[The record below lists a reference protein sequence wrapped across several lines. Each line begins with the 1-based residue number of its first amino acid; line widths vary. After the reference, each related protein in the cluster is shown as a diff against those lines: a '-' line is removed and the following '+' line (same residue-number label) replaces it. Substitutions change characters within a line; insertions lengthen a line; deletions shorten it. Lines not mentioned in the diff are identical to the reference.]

1 MRVQEVK
8 TILESMGK
16 RPSKRLGQHF
26 LIDDRVVDRQVA
38 LACIRPGEKVLEIG
52 PGMGNL
58 TEAILSAGA
67 EVIAVEADSAFCR
80 FLERRFG
87 PRISL
92 IQADAVKAF
101 LPEFD
106 KVVANLPYQ
115 ISSPITF
122 KLLEHGFV
130 MAVLMV
136 QREFAERMV
145 AEPGTRDYG
154 RLSVGVHYRARCE
167 IAFNVSKASFWPQ
180 PAVDSSVVT
189 MTPRKPS
196 FSVADER
203 VFYDVTK
210 AIFSHRRKKVMNA
223 LATDPASL
231 AYLSGVDV
239 PAFSDLP
246 YASSRAEQ
254 LTPAEIGELSDAFLE
269 LVSSSKRS
277 V

>member
-16 RPSKRLGQHF
+16 RPSRRLGQHF
-26 LIDDRVVDRQVA
+26 LIDDRVITRQVA
-38 LACIRPGEKVLEIG
+38 LAHIKPGERVLEVG
-52 PGMGNL
+52 PGIGNL

-67 EVIAVEADSAFCR
+67 EVVAVEADSAFCR

-87 PRISL
+87 QRISL
-92 IQADAVKAF
+92 LHADAVKAF

-115 ISSPITF
+115 ISSPMTF
-122 KLLEHGFV
+122 KLLELGFD

-145 AEPGTRDYG
+145 AGPGTRDYG
-154 RLSVGVHYRARCE
+154 RLTVGVHYRARCE

-180 PAVDSSVVT
+180 PGVNSSVV
-189 MTPRKPS
+189 MLTPRKPA
-196 FSVADER
+196 FTVADER
-203 VFYDVTK
+203 VFHDVTK

-223 LATDPASL
+223 LANDSASL
-231 AYLSGVDV
+231 AYLSGVET
-239 PAFSDLP
+239 PSFAGLP

-269 LVSSSKRS
+269 LINSSKRNA
-277 V
+277 